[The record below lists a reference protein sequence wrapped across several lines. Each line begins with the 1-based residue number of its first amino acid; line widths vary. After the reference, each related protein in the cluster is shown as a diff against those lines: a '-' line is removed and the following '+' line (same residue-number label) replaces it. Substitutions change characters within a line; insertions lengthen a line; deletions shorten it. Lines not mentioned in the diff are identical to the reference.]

1 MPRLGSRKSSSWWP
15 VLFFIGAGCVDLAP
29 PWQQSRRDASDVAIV
44 PPSDAGSEN
53 TGGTVERDADGAG
66 GLAVDGLT
74 ASGGMGGEVGP
85 PASDSELD
93 VPGGDTPVILDSEP
107 VDSVDTPS
115 TIDGGSDGTLDLPLE
130 RDSTD
135 STAPRDTRSDGR
147 DGRNDA
153 QGQDGATSSGGATG
167 SGGTTAN
174 GTGGSG
180 AGGATLVDAAAN
192 VCTGYQGVDGGAAPG
207 GLPQGLI
214 AYYPCEQASNGATLP
229 DLSGNSKN
237 ATLASSGTGATVG
250 YNFAAG
256 QVNNALL
263 LTKASEGHVVLPAGI
278 LAGACEM
285 TVATWVYINSQS
297 VWQRIWDFGQA
308 SKDSSDPTVY
318 MFLTTSNDA
327 LKPVPRFAISTTG
340 YMHED
345 RVDGDAAL
353 TTGAWQHIA
362 VVVGPAGGVLYVNG
376 VKVGTNSSMTLR
388 PADLGNMPDNYIG
401 RSQFTKDPYLD
412 GNIDDFRVYNR
423 ALSADEIKTLFT
435 YTGS

>member
-1 MPRLGSRKSSSWWP
+1 MS
-15 VLFFIGAGCVDLAP
+15 
-29 PWQQSRRDASDVAIV
+29 
-44 PPSDAGSEN
+44 
-53 TGGTVERDADGAG
+53 
-66 GLAVDGLT
+66 
-74 ASGGMGGEVGP
+74 GEVGP
-85 PASDSELD
+85 PVIDSECD
-93 VPGGDTPVILDSEP
+93 APIGDTPVIQDSNP
-107 VDSVDTPS
+107 MDSVDTPS

-130 RDSTD
+130 RGSTD
-135 STAPRDTRSDGR
+135 SAAPRDTRSDGR
-147 DGRNDA
+147 DGRDDA
-153 QGQDGATSSGGATG
+153 QGQGGATSSGGATG

-180 AGGATLVDAAAN
+180 AGGTTLADAAAN
-192 VCTGYQGVDGGAAPG
+192 VCTGYQGVDGGAAPS
-207 GLPQGLI
+207 GLPQGLL

-237 ATLASSGTGATVG
+237 ATLASSGTGGTVG
-250 YNFAAG
+250 YRFAAG

-263 LTKASEGHVVLPAGI
+263 LTKADEGHVVLPAGI

-285 TVATWVYINSQS
+285 TVATWVYLNSQS

-318 MFLTTSNDA
+318 MFLTTSNDSW
-327 LKPVPRFAISTTG
+327 KPVPRFAISTTG
-340 YMHED
+340 YMNED

-353 TTGAWQHIA
+353 TTGVWQHIA
-362 VVVGPAGGVLYVNG
+362 VVVGPEGGVLYVNG

-388 PADLGNMPDNYIG
+388 PADLGSMPDNYIG
-401 RSQFTKDPYLD
+401 RSQFTRDPYLD